1 MSESVNYRIKSS
13 IEFERRNILDRSKQL
28 GEEKVLDLLVKFSIP
43 AIIGMLVNA
52 LYTIV
57 DRIFVG
63 NGVGSLGMAA
73 AAIGLPISFILMAFS
88 MLVGIGANTLVSIR
102 LGEQKKEEAEK
113 IMGNALVLLII
124 IPIVL
129 TIIGLSFLEPLL
141 KLLGASEAV
150 MPYAKTFNSIILLG
164 STLQTIGFGMN
175 NFIRSEGNPKI
186 AMFTMI
192 IGAVLNS
199 ILNPLFI
206 FVLDMGIAGSATA
219 TVISQ
224 GVSAVWVL
232 HYFIGGKS
240 MLKLHVRNL
249 RLKLDTIGKILSLG
263 TAPFLMQLASS
274 VLNAIMNNSLIAY
287 GGDVAVSAMSA
298 VMSINMLFLMPIFGI
313 NQGAQPIIGYNY
325 GAQKYNRVKETLKI
339 AIFAA
344 TVIVTAGFAVTQL
357 FSQQLIAV
365 FNSKDAELISIGSHA
380 LKTFMIFMPII
391 GFQIVSSNYFQ
402 AVGKPLQ
409 ASLLSLS
416 RQILLLIPA
425 MLILPRYYGLDGVL
439 YSGPLADLVSS
450 LITGALL
457 FYELR
462 HLNGKHQNMQIEGA

>member
-1 MSESVNYRIKSS
+1 M
-13 IEFERRNILDRSKQL
+13 DRSRQL
-28 GEEKVLDLLVKFSIP
+28 GEEKVLNLLVKFSIP

-63 NGVGSLGMAA
+63 NGVGSLGMAG
-73 AAIGLPISFILMAFS
+73 AAIGLPISFIVMAFS
-88 MLVGIGANTLVSIR
+88 MLIGIGANTLVSIR

-113 IMGNALVLLII
+113 IMGNALILLII

-141 KLLGASEAV
+141 KMLGASEAV

-164 STLQTIGFGMN
+164 AVLQTVGFGMN

-186 AMFTMI
+186 AMLTMI
-192 IGAVLNS
+192 IGAVMNT

-206 FVLDMGIAGSATA
+206 FVFDMGIAGSATA

-224 GVSAVWVL
+224 GVSAAWVL
-232 HYFIGGKS
+232 YYFIWGKS
-240 MLKLHVRNL
+240 MLKLQVRNFK
-249 RLKLDTIGKILSLG
+249 LKFDTVSKIVVLG
-263 TAPFLMQLASS
+263 TAPFLMQLATS
-274 VLNAIMNNSLIAY
+274 VLNAIMNNSLITY

-313 NQGAQPIIGYNY
+313 NQGVQPIIGYNY
-325 GAQKYNRVKETLKI
+325 GAQKYNRVKEALKI
-339 AIFAA
+339 AILAA
-344 TVIVTAGFAVTQL
+344 TIIVTAGFAVTQL
-357 FSQQLIAV
+357 FAHQLMAM
-365 FNSKDAELISIGSHA
+365 FNRKDTELITMGAHA

-402 AVGKPLQ
+402 AVGKPMQ
-409 ASLLSLS
+409 AGLLSLS
-416 RQILLLIPA
+416 RQVLLLIPA
-425 MLILPRYYGLDGVL
+425 MLILPRYFGLDGVL
-439 YSGPLADLVSS
+439 YAGPLADLVSS

-457 FYELR
+457 FFELR
-462 HLNGKHQNMQIEGA
+462 HLDIKHQNMQIEGA